1 MRTPPSLPLTFL
13 TVVLPTVGAITL
25 SSFQPINGFST
36 ACVNAYNT
44 PLSGCTASDFSSGD
58 CSTSCIEFLDSLT
71 NVLNA
76 ECQGSSA
83 YPDTLVGAFFQGEG
97 TSTLCPNVKGQ
108 GSGGGGRSVS
118 SATDV
123 LTALASSY
131 THGTVQATTSTI
143 IATKSISDATSST
156 ASAASTTTSQVILT
170 AAVTPNPP
178 SSLRSTITAQSKSST
193 SRSSS
198 STSTSSSSGGGGN
211 GGGTILDVGSSSASH
226 NAKIE
231 AWVLFLLAGSA
242 GLVWLL

>member
-1 MRTPPSLPLTFL
+1 M
-13 TVVLPTVGAITL
+13 
-25 SSFQPINGFST
+25 
-36 ACVNAYNT
+36 
-44 PLSGCTASDFSSGD
+44 
-58 CSTSCIEFLDSLT
+58 
-71 NVLNA
+71 
-76 ECQGSSA
+76 
-83 YPDTLVGAFFQGEG
+83 GAFFQGEG

-131 THGTVQATTSTI
+131 AHGTVQATTSTI

-156 ASAASTTTSQVILT
+156 AGAASTTTSQVILT
-170 AAVTPNPP
+170 AAVTPNSP
-178 SSLRSTITAQSKSST
+178 SSLRPTITAQSKFST

-231 AWVLFLLAGSA
+231 SWVLFLLAGSA